1 MLAASSGSYKKKA
14 QSPPGSPQ
22 SWQVCLLEGCMWEQT
37 KVPQE
42 ILRAAQAVD
51 HALLLPG
58 LLFGASLML
67 RDAFAGMLF
76 SLPE

>member
-1 MLAASSGSYKKKA
+1 
-14 QSPPGSPQ
+14 
-22 SWQVCLLEGCMWEQT
+22 MWEQT

-42 ILRAAQAVD
+42 TPRAAQAVD
-51 HALLLPG
+51 HTLLLTG
-58 LLFGASLML
+58 LLSGASLML